1 VLEEEEGLSG
11 DLTDHS
17 LGRWSNGCDR
27 AVRSGGGGGKREF
40 LHKRNLK
47 EDREWMWCQIV
58 KLLMPFIGQRREDR
72 QCHEGETTDSEWS
85 SSMLPFFETRE
96 EATLSSHGEGRP
108 DDAAAQ
114 WLVVAAGVE
123 RHLDWPE
130 VEDNQS
136 GQLGRKSIWVEYSW
150 GDQTSCRNGMGWERD
165 ILVEKNFG
173 CCILNKKSNFW
184 IKIEEIKI
192 KSSFGIFFQK

>member
-1 VLEEEEGLSG
+1 VCSDCDTRGSTWVLEEEEGLSG
-11 DLTDHS
+11 DLTGHS
-17 LGRWSNGCDR
+17 LGRWSNGCGR
-27 AVRSGGGGGKREF
+27 AVRSGGGGGEREF

-114 WLVVAAGVE
+114 WRLESSDIWIDLRWKTINRVSWVESLFGSNIVGEIKQAAEMEWAGKEIFLWRRILVVV
-123 RHLDWPE
+123 
-130 VEDNQS
+130 
-136 GQLGRKSIWVEYSW
+136 
-150 GDQTSCRNGMGWERD
+150 
-165 ILVEKNFG
+165 F
-173 CCILNKKSNFW
+173 
-184 IKIEEIKI
+184 
-192 KSSFGIFFQK
+192 